1 MTRGARY
8 INLPPWGVFLSNGT
22 EVGYCTSVGAEPAF
36 SFALNHKMASIVMTR
51 RPWVLAL
58 VFSMMW
64 LVFGTKEVRAQLTP
78 QQKQEIHVHYQQ
90 ATRAYDL
97 GKYQEAVDE
106 YQKVYEI
113 DGDPVMLYNIAQA
126 YRLND
131 QPQESIHFYRRYLQR
146 SPEARNKEDVERKI
160 TAMEKLIEERRKAA
174 ALVAPPP
181 PKPEAKPAAVP
192 EPVLPTPVVTP
203 VVVAPP
209 PSPPPSQRSTTRLVV
224 GWSMVGVGAASIAV
238 AIVEGIKAK
247 NRGDTL
253 TRMSSTTAPPVWT
266 PALESI
272 QSQGKTANI
281 VAIVCGIAGTAV
293 GVGGA
298 IVLITTGSSA
308 PANDNGTPPA
318 ATTNVSFAPW
328 FGPGL
333 VGGGMGLR
341 F

>member
-1 MTRGARY
+1 M
-8 INLPPWGVFLSNGT
+8 
-22 EVGYCTSVGAEPAF
+22 
-36 SFALNHKMASIVMTR
+36 M
-51 RPWVLAL
+51 VLAL
-58 VFSMMW
+58 
-64 LVFGTKEVRAQLTP
+64 GTKEARAQLTP

-181 PKPEAKPAAVP
+181 PKTEVKPVAVP
-192 EPVLPTPVVTP
+192 EPVVPPPVTP
-203 VVVAPP
+203 PVVVVAPP
-209 PSPPPSQRSTTRLVV
+209 PPPPPPPPPSTARRVL
-224 GWSMVGVGAASIAV
+224 GWSMVGVGVASVAV

-247 NRGDTL
+247 NRGDEVTK
-253 TRMSSTTAPPVWT
+253 MSSTTDPPVWT
-266 PALESI
+266 PALEST

-293 GVGGA
+293 GVAGA
-298 IVLITTGSSA
+298 IVLITNGSST
-308 PANDNGTPPA
+308 PANDNGAP
-318 ATTNVSFAPW
+318 ATTTNTVSFAPW
-328 FGPGL
+328 IGPGL
-333 VGGGMGLR
+333 LGGGMGLR

>member
-1 MTRGARY
+1 
-8 INLPPWGVFLSNGT
+8 
-22 EVGYCTSVGAEPAF
+22 
-36 SFALNHKMASIVMTR
+36 MASIVMTR

-58 VFSMMW
+58 VFSMM
-64 LVFGTKEVRAQLTP
+64 LLAFGTKEVRAQLTP

-97 GKYQEAVDE
+97 GKYQEAVE
-106 YQKVYEI
+106 QYQKVYEI

-174 ALVAPPP
+174 AQVAPPP
-181 PKPEAKPAAVP
+181 PKTEVKPVAVP
-192 EPVLPTPVVTP
+192 PPAPPPPVVALP

-209 PSPPPSQRSTTRLVV
+209 PPPPPQEASTARLVV
-224 GWSMVGVGAASIAV
+224 GWSMVGVGVASIAV

-247 NRGDTL
+247 NRGDKL
-253 TRMSSTTAPPVWT
+253 TQLSNDPSHLPWTTD
-266 PALESI
+266 LEQI
-272 QSQGKTANI
+272 QSEGKTANI
-281 VAIVCGIAGTAV
+281 VAIVCGIAGTGLSVA
-293 GVGGA
+293 GA
-298 IVLITTGSSA
+298 IVLISNGSSG
-308 PANDNGTPPA
+308 PPNDNGTPPA
-318 ATTNVSFAPW
+318 TNNVSFAPW
-328 FGPGL
+328 LGPGL

>member
-1 MTRGARY
+1 
-8 INLPPWGVFLSNGT
+8 
-22 EVGYCTSVGAEPAF
+22 
-36 SFALNHKMASIVMTR
+36 MASIVMTR

-58 VFSMMW
+58 VFSMM
-64 LVFGTKEVRAQLTP
+64 LLALGTKEARAQLTP
-78 QQKQEIHVHYQQ
+78 QQKQEIHLHYQQ

-181 PKPEAKPAAVP
+181 VKADVKPVAVP
-192 EPVLPTPVVTP
+192 EPVTPPVVTTPVVI
-203 VVVAPP
+203 APP
-209 PSPPPSQRSTTRLVV
+209 LPPPPAPPSTTRRVL
-224 GWSMVGVGAASIAV
+224 GWSMIGVGAASIAV

-247 NRGDTL
+247 NRGDEL
-253 TRMSSTTAPPVWT
+253 TQMQGPQNAPIAELPVWT
-266 PALESI
+266 SERESI

-293 GVGGA
+293 AVGGA
-298 IVLITTGSSA
+298 VVLITNGSSS
-308 PANDNGTPPA
+308 PANDNGAPPA
-318 ATTNVSFAPW
+318 TANTVSFAPW
-328 FGPGL
+328 VGPGL

>member
-1 MTRGARY
+1 
-8 INLPPWGVFLSNGT
+8 
-22 EVGYCTSVGAEPAF
+22 
-36 SFALNHKMASIVMTR
+36 MASIVMTR

-58 VFSMMW
+58 VFSMM
-64 LVFGTKEVRAQLTP
+64 LLAFGTKEVRAQLTP

-181 PKPEAKPAAVP
+181 PKAETKPVAVP
-192 EPVLPTPVVTP
+192 EVVAPPPVVTP
-203 VVVAPP
+203 VVVAGAAPPP
-209 PSPPPSQRSTTRLVV
+209 PSPPPSTIGRVV
-224 GWSMVGVGAASIAV
+224 GWSMVGVGVASIAV

-247 NRGDTL
+247 NRGDEL
-253 TRMSSTTAPPVWT
+253 TSMSSATDPKVWT

-272 QSQGKTANI
+272 QSEGKTANI

-293 GVGGA
+293 GVAGA
-298 IVLITTGSSA
+298 IVLITNNGSSA

-318 ATTNVSFAPW
+318 TTTTVSFAPW
-328 FGPGL
+328 VGPGL
-333 VGGGMGLR
+333 VGGGMGMR

>member
-1 MTRGARY
+1 
-8 INLPPWGVFLSNGT
+8 
-22 EVGYCTSVGAEPAF
+22 
-36 SFALNHKMASIVMTR
+36 MTR

-58 VFSMMW
+58 VFSMM
-64 LVFGTKEVRAQLTP
+64 LLAFGTKEVRAQLTP

-97 GKYQEAVDE
+97 GKYQEAVEE

-181 PKPEAKPAAVP
+181 PKTDVKPVAVP
-192 EPVLPTPVVTP
+192 P
-203 VVVAPP
+203 A
-209 PSPPPSQRSTTRLVV
+209 
-224 GWSMVGVGAASIAV
+224 GGAAAGRRAARRRRAAATASAAGNFDDPPGRRMV
-238 AIVEGIKAK
+238 DG
-247 NRGDTL
+247 RGGGRLHRRGHRRRDQGQEPRRRSDEDQGDPNDPIDL
-253 TRMSSTTAPPVWT
+253 PVWD
-266 PALESI
+266 PARDSI
-272 QSQGKTANI
+272 QSEGKTANI
-281 VAIVCGIAGTAV
+281 VAIVCGIAGTGL
-293 GVGGA
+293 GVAGA
-298 IVLITTGSSA
+298 IVLITSGSSA

-318 ATTNVSFAPW
+318 ATNNVSFAPW
-328 FGPGL
+328 VGPGL

>member
-1 MTRGARY
+1 
-8 INLPPWGVFLSNGT
+8 
-22 EVGYCTSVGAEPAF
+22 
-36 SFALNHKMASIVMTR
+36 MASIVMTR

-58 VFSMMW
+58 VFSMM
-64 LVFGTKEVRAQLTP
+64 LLAFGTKEVRAQLTP

-97 GKYQEAVDE
+97 GKYQEAVEE

-160 TAMEKLIEERRKAA
+160 TAMEKLIDERRKAA

-181 PKPEAKPAAVP
+181 PKTDVKPVVVP
-192 EPVLPTPVVTP
+192 PPPPPPPVVTPP

-209 PSPPPSQRSTTRLVV
+209 PPPPPPPASTTRLVL
-224 GWSMVGVGAASIAV
+224 GWSMVGVGVASIAV
-238 AIVEGIKAK
+238 AIVEGIRAK
-247 NRGDTL
+247 NRADTV
-253 TRMSSTTAPPVWT
+253 TSMSNQPPPNPWTTQ
-266 PALESI
+266 LDSI
-272 QSQGKTANI
+272 QSEGKTANI

-293 GVGGA
+293 GVAGA
-298 IVLITTGSSA
+298 VVLITSGSSA
-308 PANDNGTPPA
+308 PANDNGTP
-318 ATTNVSFAPW
+318 ATTTTSVSFAPW
-328 FGPGL
+328 VGPGL

>member
-1 MTRGARY
+1 
-8 INLPPWGVFLSNGT
+8 
-22 EVGYCTSVGAEPAF
+22 
-36 SFALNHKMASIVMTR
+36 MASIVMTR

-58 VFSMMW
+58 VFSMM
-64 LVFGTKEVRAQLTP
+64 LLAFGTKEVRAQLTP

-97 GKYQEAVDE
+97 GKYQEAVEE

-181 PKPEAKPAAVP
+181 PKTEVKPVTVP
-192 EPVLPTPVVTP
+192 QPVAPPPVVAAP

-209 PSPPPSQRSTTRLVV
+209 PPPPPPETSTTRLVV
-224 GWSMVGVGAASIAV
+224 GWSMVGVGVASIAV

-247 NRGDTL
+247 NRGDEL
-253 TRMSSTTAPPVWT
+253 TQKSNQTPPLPWSSD
-266 PALESI
+266 LETI
-272 QSQGKTANI
+272 QSEGKTANI
-281 VAIVCGIAGTAV
+281 VAIVCGIAGTGL
-293 GVGGA
+293 GVAGA
-298 IVLITTGSSA
+298 IVLITNDSS
-308 PANDNGTPPA
+308 PPGNDTGTPPA
-318 ATTNVSFAPW
+318 TNNVSFAPW
-328 FGPGL
+328 VGPGL

>member
-1 MTRGARY
+1 
-8 INLPPWGVFLSNGT
+8 
-22 EVGYCTSVGAEPAF
+22 
-36 SFALNHKMASIVMTR
+36 MTR

-58 VFSMMW
+58 VFSMMV
-64 LVFGTKEVRAQLTP
+64 LAFGTKEARAQLTP

-160 TAMEKLIEERRKAA
+160 TAMEKLIEDRRKAA

-181 PKPEAKPAAVP
+181 PKTEVKPVAVP
-192 EPVLPTPVVTP
+192 EPPPPPPVAPP

-209 PSPPPSQRSTTRLVV
+209 PPPPPPPPSTARRVL
-224 GWSMVGVGAASIAV
+224 GWSMVGVGVASIAV

-247 NRGDTL
+247 NRGDEL
-253 TRMSSTTAPPVWT
+253 TQMQGTPGAPATGLPVWDST
-266 PALESI
+266 RNNI
-272 QSQGKTANI
+272 QSEGKTANI

-293 GVGGA
+293 AVGGA
-298 IVLITTGSSA
+298 IILITNGSSSA
-308 PANDNGTPPA
+308 ANDNDAPP
-318 ATTNVSFAPW
+318 TTTTTVSFAPW
-328 FGPGL
+328 VGPGL

>member
-1 MTRGARY
+1 
-8 INLPPWGVFLSNGT
+8 
-22 EVGYCTSVGAEPAF
+22 
-36 SFALNHKMASIVMTR
+36 MTR

-58 VFSMMW
+58 IFSMM
-64 LVFGTKEVRAQLTP
+64 LLAFGTNEVRAQLTP

-174 ALVAPPP
+174 AAVAPPP
-181 PKPEAKPAAVP
+181 PKTEVKPVAVP
-192 EPVLPTPVVTP
+192 EPATPAPVAPP

-209 PSPPPSQRSTTRLVV
+209 PPPPPPPPSTTRRIV

-238 AIVEGIKAK
+238 AIVEGIIAK

-253 TRMSSTTAPPVWT
+253 THNQGTPGDPIAKLPVWDSNDDN
-266 PALESI
+266 L

-293 GVGGA
+293 AVGGA
-298 IVLITTGSSA
+298 IVLITNGSSA
-308 PANDNGTPPA
+308 PANDNGAPA
-318 ATTNVSFAPW
+318 ATNTVSFTPW
-328 FGPGL
+328 VGPGL

>member
-1 MTRGARY
+1 MM
-8 INLPPWGVFLSNGT
+8 L
-22 EVGYCTSVGAEPAF
+22 
-36 SFALNHKMASIVMTR
+36 
-51 RPWVLAL
+51 LAL
-58 VFSMMW
+58 GS
-64 LVFGTKEVRAQLTP
+64 KEARAQLSA

-146 SPEARNKEDVERKI
+146 SPEARNKDDVERKI

-174 ALVAPPP
+174 AAVVPPP
-181 PKPEAKPAAVP
+181 PKPVVVEPKPVP
-192 EPVLPTPVVTP
+192 PPPPVVTAP

-209 PSPPPSQRSTTRLVV
+209 PPPPPEPPSAARRAI
-224 GWSMVGVGAASIAV
+224 GWSMIGVGVASGVVAV
-238 AIVEGIKAK
+238 IEGVRAK
-247 NRGDTL
+247 SKGDQL
-253 TRMSSTTAPPVWT
+253 TKTMDPDNPPIWN
-266 PALESI
+266 AQDDAI
-272 QSQGKTANI
+272 QSAGKTANI

-293 GVGGA
+293 AVAGA
-298 IVLITTGSSA
+298 VILITNGSSSS
-308 PANDNGTPPA
+308 DSNGATP
-318 ATTNVSFAPW
+318 ATTSSTVSFAPW
-328 FGPGL
+328 LAPGL

>member
-1 MTRGARY
+1 
-8 INLPPWGVFLSNGT
+8 
-22 EVGYCTSVGAEPAF
+22 
-36 SFALNHKMASIVMTR
+36 MASIVMTR

-181 PKPEAKPAAVP
+181 PKTEAPKPAAVP
-192 EPVLPTPVVTP
+192 EPVFPAPVVTP

-209 PSPPPSQRSTTRLVV
+209 PPPPPERSTTRLVV

-238 AIVEGIKAK
+238 AIVEGIVAK
-247 NRGDTL
+247 NRGDQL
-253 TRMSSTTAPPVWT
+253 TKTMDPNKVPPPT
-266 PALESI
+266 FDQGQQSI
-272 QSQGKTANI
+272 QSEGQTANI

-293 GVGGA
+293 GVAGA
-298 IVLITTGSSA
+298 IVLITTGSSSA
-308 PANDNGTPPA
+308 PANDNGTPA
-318 ATTNVSFAPW
+318 ATTTNVSFAPW
-328 FGPGL
+328 VGPGL

>member
-1 MTRGARY
+1 
-8 INLPPWGVFLSNGT
+8 
-22 EVGYCTSVGAEPAF
+22 
-36 SFALNHKMASIVMTR
+36 MTR

-58 VFSMMW
+58 VFSMM
-64 LVFGTKEVRAQLTP
+64 LLAFGTKEVRAQLTP

-181 PKPEAKPAAVP
+181 PKTEVKPVAVP
-192 EPVLPTPVVTP
+192 EPPTAAAGRADRGHRAATAAAAAATVDD
-203 VVVAPP
+203 PP
-209 PSPPPSQRSTTRLVV
+209 GRRMVDGRRGGRLDR
-224 GWSMVGVGAASIAV
+224 
-238 AIVEGIKAK
+238 
-247 NRGDTL
+247 RGD
-253 TRMSSTTAPPVWT
+253 RRRDQGEEPRRPADADVGQPCDSS
-266 PALESI
+266 
-272 QSQGKTANI
+272 
-281 VAIVCGIAGTAV
+281 
-293 GVGGA
+293 
-298 IVLITTGSSA
+298 
-308 PANDNGTPPA
+308 
-318 ATTNVSFAPW
+318 
-328 FGPGL
+328 
-333 VGGGMGLR
+333 
-341 F
+341 

>member
-1 MTRGARY
+1 
-8 INLPPWGVFLSNGT
+8 
-22 EVGYCTSVGAEPAF
+22 
-36 SFALNHKMASIVMTR
+36 MTR

-58 VFSMMW
+58 VFSMM
-64 LVFGTKEVRAQLTP
+64 LLALGTKEARAQLTP
-78 QQKQEIHVHYQQ
+78 QQKQDIHVHYQQ

-181 PKPEAKPAAVP
+181 PRTDVKPVAVP
-192 EPVLPTPVVTP
+192 EPVVPPPVSPP

-209 PSPPPSQRSTTRLVV
+209 PPPPPPPPSTTRRVL

-238 AIVEGIKAK
+238 AIVEGIRAK
-247 NRGDTL
+247 NRGDEL
-253 TRMSSTTAPPVWT
+253 TKDQGTVAMPNPWT
-266 PALESI
+266 PELESI
-272 QSQGKTANI
+272 QSEGKTANI

-298 IVLITTGSSA
+298 IVLITNGSSSS
-308 PANDNGTPPA
+308 ANDNGAPSA
-318 ATTNVSFAPW
+318 ATTNTVSFAPW
-328 FGPGL
+328 VGPGL

>member
-1 MTRGARY
+1 
-8 INLPPWGVFLSNGT
+8 
-22 EVGYCTSVGAEPAF
+22 
-36 SFALNHKMASIVMTR
+36 MASIVMTR
-51 RPWVLAL
+51 RLRAFAL
-58 VFSMMW
+58 IFSMM
-64 LVFGTKEVRAQLTP
+64 LLALGSKEARAQLSA

-146 SPEARNKEDVERKI
+146 SPEARNKDDVERKI

-174 ALVAPPP
+174 AAVVPPP
-181 PKPEAKPAAVP
+181 PKPAVAEPKPSP
-192 EPVLPTPVVTP
+192 LPPPVVTTP

-209 PSPPPSQRSTTRLVV
+209 PPPPPEPPSATRRAL
-224 GWSMVGVGAASIAV
+224 GWSMVGVGVASGVV
-238 AIVEGIKAK
+238 AIIEGVRAK
-247 NRGDTL
+247 NKGDQL
-253 TRMSSTTAPPVWT
+253 TQDSMKMPKVPFDSNEQA
-266 PALESI
+266 I
-272 QSQGKTANI
+272 QSAGKTANI

-293 GVGGA
+293 AVAGA
-298 IVLITTGSSA
+298 VVLITNGSSSEGGA
-308 PANDNGTPPA
+308 PATN
-318 ATTNVSFAPW
+318 TTVSFAPW
-328 FGPGL
+328 LAPGL